1 MPYSALSAHVAVV
14 DGGGVPA
21 GDLGDDAEPLDVLKE
36 GEELSDGDRI
46 EKE

>member
-1 MPYSALSAHVAVV
+1 LPYSALSAHVAVV
-14 DGGGVPA
+14 DGGGVPV

-36 GEELSDGDRI
+36 GEELPVDDRI